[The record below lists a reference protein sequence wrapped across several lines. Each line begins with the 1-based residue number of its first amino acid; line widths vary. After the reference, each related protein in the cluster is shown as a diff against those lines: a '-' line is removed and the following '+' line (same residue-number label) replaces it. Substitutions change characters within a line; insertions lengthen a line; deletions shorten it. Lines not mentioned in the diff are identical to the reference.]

1 MSKFKNIG
9 SVQSKEN
16 KDNNDYDELKTEFNS
31 FLINAHDNQQKL
43 DRFEKIEFKLMA
55 AESINDVLL
64 ILRDDYLKLFNL
76 DSSSL
81 VLDDH
86 DLSIQKLIPD
96 EFHKKSKKKFLS
108 LFHTPMDLNKLQF
121 LPEKITTGAYQSI
134 KHRWLMYNPE
144 IKSIAILPLIRRGK
158 TIGIFCCGSNDP
170 LRFQVHAGCDFL
182 QRLSF
187 IMAVCIENALNLE
200 ILKQSSLMDPLTQV
214 HNRRFFDQ
222 RLPEELTRRDRNHA
236 AISCIFLDI
245 DLFKSVND
253 NYGHGV
259 GDDVLCQV
267 AKRIQTVLRTHDI
280 LARYGGEEFV
290 ALLPETPN
298 EEALLVAQRIVAAV
312 NKTPVAIGKNV
323 ILKISL
329 SAGVSTLMTNDCY
342 EDIQELGRKLLST
355 ADQALYDA
363 KEQGRNRAINAGL
376 LVLSDVAQCSS
387 M

>member
-1 MSKFKNIG
+1 M
-9 SVQSKEN
+9 
-16 KDNNDYDELKTEFNS
+16 
-31 FLINAHDNQQKL
+31 
-43 DRFEKIEFKLMA
+43 
-55 AESINDVLL
+55 
-64 ILRDDYLKLFNL
+64 
-76 DSSSL
+76 
-81 VLDDH
+81 
-86 DLSIQKLIPD
+86 
-96 EFHKKSKKKFLS
+96 
-108 LFHTPMDLNKLQF
+108 
-121 LPEKITTGAYQSI
+121 
-134 KHRWLMYNPE
+134 
-144 IKSIAILPLIRRGK
+144 
-158 TIGIFCCGSNDP
+158 GIFCCGSNDP
-170 LRFQVHAGCDFL
+170 VRFQVHAGCDFL

-187 IMAVCIENALNLE
+187 IIAVCIENALNLE

-236 AISCIFLDI
+236 AISCVFLDI

-298 EEALLVAQRIVAAV
+298 EEALLVAQRIVAEV
-312 NKTPVAIGKNV
+312 NKSPVAIGKNI

-329 SAGVSTLMTNDCY
+329 SAGVSTLMTDAYY
-342 EDIQELGRKLLST
+342 EDIKELGRQLLSS

-376 LVLSDVAQCSS
+376 LVLSEEAQRLS